1 METSKFEM
9 AKALAEKDC
18 SRRVYS
24 SAKYAEEDLTWLTEE
39 YLRFIPNLKEQYER
53 DILHIKC
60 A

>member
-24 SAKYAEEDLTWLTEE
+24 SAKYAEEDLEWLTEE

>member
-18 SRRVYS
+18 SRRAYP
-24 SAKYAEEDLTWLTEE
+24 SAKYAAEDLVWLTEE

>member
-1 METSKFEM
+1 MSKERYEM

-24 SAKYAEEDLTWLTEE
+24 SAKYAEEDLAWLTEE

>member
-1 METSKFEM
+1 MSKERYEM

-18 SRRVYS
+18 SKRVYS
-24 SAKYAEEDLTWLTEE
+24 SAKYAEEDLAWLTEE

>member
-18 SRRVYS
+18 SKRVYS
-24 SAKYAEEDLTWLTEE
+24 SAKYAEEDLAWLTEE
-39 YLRFIPNLKEQYER
+39 YLRFVPNLKEQYER